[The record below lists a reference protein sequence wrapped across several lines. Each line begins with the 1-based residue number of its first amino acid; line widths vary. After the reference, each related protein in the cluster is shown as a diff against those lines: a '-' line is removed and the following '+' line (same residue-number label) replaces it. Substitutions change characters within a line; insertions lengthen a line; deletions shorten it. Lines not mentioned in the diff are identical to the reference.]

1 MIKAI
6 TGTKDILP
14 SEISRWLY
22 LERLLR
28 ESFRLF
34 NYKEIRTPIFEETA
48 LFARGI
54 GEETDIVGKEMYTF
68 KDRSKTSITLRPEN
82 TAGVVR
88 AFIEQSLGAQQSLN
102 KLYYIGPMFRYEKPQ
117 AGRLRQFHQFGAEAL
132 GSTSPLLDAEM
143 IQVAFHILKNL
154 GLKNLV
160 VKINSLGI
168 PEVRENYKNVL
179 RDYLKD
185 KKERLSEESRK
196 RFETNILRIFD
207 SKIEVDQ
214 QIMMNAPLLIDY
226 LDEQSKND
234 FDVVKNYL
242 TKVGIQF
249 EVDTALVRG
258 LDYYTKTTFEI
269 VSGSVGS
276 QSALCGGGRYDLLVE
291 ELGGKA
297 TPGVGFAAGMERI
310 LLACENEESLNITGD
325 SIDVYVVIKKSFTIE
340 IDEDKKKILPLS
352 LKEDE
357 KYSLNLVKLVSH
369 LRSIGHSVDYDFL
382 NRSEKVQKREAN
394 KLRAKLL
401 ITIFDG
407 NDKIIVHD
415 QIKHIEHTTKLRFIL
430 NITNL
435 FTWFSKNLSI
445 SDRIYERLK
454 DLEELRIGNPDK
466 EKIILFLE
474 KLKNKKSILD
484 TCSELKIDYDKGLK
498 FWDIYQKLGIKSV
511 LEMNDLI

>member
-14 SEISRWLY
+14 VDISKWQY
-22 LERLLR
+22 LENLLK
-28 ESFRLF
+28 ETFQLF

-54 GEETDIVGKEMYTF
+54 GEETDIVSKEMYTF
-68 KDRSKTSITLRPEN
+68 KDRSETSITLRPEN

-88 AFIEQSLGAQQSLN
+88 SFIEQSLGAQQSLN
-102 KLYYIGPMFRYEKPQ
+102 KLYYIGAMFRQERPQ

-143 IQVAFHILKNL
+143 IQIAYHILKNL

-168 PEVRENYKNVL
+168 PEVRENYKNIL

-185 KKERLSEESRK
+185 KRNNLSEESRK
-196 RFETNILRIFD
+196 RFDTNILRIFD

-214 QIMMNAPLLIDY
+214 LIMKDAPLLLDY

-234 FDVVKNYL
+234 FNVVKNYL
-242 TKVGIQF
+242 TKVGIPF
-249 EVDTALVRG
+249 EVDPALVRG

-310 LLACENEESLNITGD
+310 LLACENEKSLNLPQD
-325 SIDVYVVIKKSFTIE
+325 SIDVYLIRVDSKLE
-340 IDEDKKKILPLS
+340 PE
-352 LKEDE
+352 
-357 KYSLNLVKLVSH
+357 LNLELELTVANISSL
-369 LRSIGHSVDYDFL
+369 LRRENFCCDYDYL
-382 NRSEKVQKREAN
+382 NRSIKAQMREAN
-394 KLRAKLL
+394 KYNAKY
-401 ITIFDG
+401 
-407 NDKIIVHD
+407 VV
-415 QIKHIEHTTKLRFIL
+415 FIGGDEYKRGEL
-430 NITNL
+430 NI
-435 FTWFSKNLSI
+435 KNLSNGEQQLI
-445 SDRIYERLK
+445 
-454 DLEELRIGNPDK
+454 
-466 EKIILFLE
+466 KIDDFE
-474 KLKNKKSILD
+474 KLKSIL
-484 TCSELKIDYDKGLK
+484 
-498 FWDIYQKLGIKSV
+498 KS
-511 LEMNDLI
+511 

>member
-14 SEISRWLY
+14 SDIARWQY
-22 LERLLR
+22 LEKLLR
-28 ESFRLF
+28 ETFQLF

-54 GEETDIVGKEMYTF
+54 GEETDIVSKEMYTF
-68 KDRSKTSITLRPEN
+68 KDRSETSITLRPEN

-102 KLYYIGPMFRYEKPQ
+102 KLYYIGPMFRQERPQ

-143 IQVAFHILKNL
+143 IQVAYLIIKNL

-168 PEVRENYKNVL
+168 PETRENYKKIL
-179 RDYLKD
+179 REYLSD
-185 KKERLSEESRK
+185 KKEKLSEESRR

-214 QIMMNAPLLIDY
+214 AIMKDAPLLIDY
-226 LDEQSKND
+226 IDEQSKND

-242 TKVGIQF
+242 TKAEIPF
-249 EVDTALVRG
+249 EVDPALVRG

-291 ELGGKA
+291 ELGGKP

-310 LLACENEESLNITGD
+310 LLACENEKSLNLPAD
-325 SIDVYVVIKKSFTIE
+325 SIDVYLVRVDSDLTLE
-340 IDEDKKKILPLS
+340 TANYASSLRLNGLS
-352 LKEDE
+352 C
-357 KYSLNLVKLVSH
+357 
-369 LRSIGHSVDYDFL
+369 DYDFL
-382 NRSEKVQKREAN
+382 NRSIKAQMREAN
-394 KLRAKLL
+394 KLNAK
-401 ITIFDG
+401 F
-407 NDKIIVHD
+407 VV
-415 QIKHIEHTTKLRFIL
+415 FIGGDEYKRGEL
-430 NITNL
+430 NV
-435 FTWFSKNLSI
+435 KNLSNGEQQLVK
-445 SDRIYERLK
+445 SD
-454 DLEELRIGNPDK
+454 DLESLINLLRK
-466 EKIILFLE
+466 
-474 KLKNKKSILD
+474 
-484 TCSELKIDYDKGLK
+484 
-498 FWDIYQKLGIKSV
+498 
-511 LEMNDLI
+511 

>member
-14 SEISRWLY
+14 SEISRWHY
-22 LERLLR
+22 LENLLR
-28 ESFRLF
+28 EKFKTF

-54 GEETDIVGKEMYTF
+54 GEETDIVSKEMYTF
-68 KDRSKTSITLRPEN
+68 KDRSETSITLRPEN

-102 KLYYIGPMFRYEKPQ
+102 KLYYIGPMFRQERPQ

-132 GSTSPLLDAEM
+132 GSTSPLLDSEM
-143 IQVAFHILKNL
+143 IQVAYHILKNL

-179 RDYLKD
+179 RDFLKN
-185 KKERLSEESRK
+185 KKEKLSEESRK
-196 RFETNILRIFD
+196 RFDTNILRIFD
-207 SKIEVDQ
+207 SKIEIDQ
-214 QIMMNAPLLIDY
+214 QIMKDAPLLINY

-242 TKVGIQF
+242 TKVGIPF
-249 EVDTALVRG
+249 EVDPSLVRG

-310 LLACENEESLNITGD
+310 LLACENEKSLILPND
-325 SIDVYVVIKKSFTIE
+325 SIDVYLIRVDSGLEPELKLELELEVANLTSMLRRE
-340 IDEDKKKILPLS
+340 NLS
-352 LKEDE
+352 CDYDYLG
-357 KYSLNLVKLVSH
+357 
-369 LRSIGHSVDYDFL
+369 RSI
-382 NRSEKVQKREAN
+382 KAQMREAN
-394 KLRAKLL
+394 KYNAKYVV
-401 ITIFDG
+401 FVGGDEYKRG
-407 NDKIIVHD
+407 
-415 QIKHIEHTTKLRFIL
+415 EL
-430 NITNL
+430 NI
-435 FTWFSKNLSI
+435 KNLSNGEQQLI
-445 SDRIYERLK
+445 KI
-454 DLEELRIGNPDK
+454 EEFDK
-466 EKIILFLE
+466 L
-474 KLKNKKSILD
+474 KSIL
-484 TCSELKIDYDKGLK
+484 K
-498 FWDIYQKLGIKSV
+498 
-511 LEMNDLI
+511 N

>member
-14 SEISRWLY
+14 VDISKWHY
-22 LERLLR
+22 LEKLLR
-28 ESFRLF
+28 ETFQLF

-54 GEETDIVGKEMYTF
+54 GEETDIVSKEMYTF
-68 KDRSKTSITLRPEN
+68 KDRSETSITLRPEN

-88 AFIEQSLGAQQSLN
+88 SFIEQSLGAQQSLN
-102 KLYYIGPMFRYEKPQ
+102 KLYYIGPMFRQERPQ

-143 IQVAFHILKNL
+143 VQIAYHILKNL

-179 RDYLKD
+179 RDFLKD
-185 KKERLSEESRK
+185 KKDNLSEESRK

-214 QIMMNAPLLIDY
+214 QIMKDAPLLIDY

-234 FDVVKNYL
+234 FEVVKNYL
-242 TKVGIQF
+242 TKVGIPF
-249 EVDTALVRG
+249 EVDPALVRG

-310 LLACENEESLNITGD
+310 LLACENEKSLNLPQD
-325 SIDVYVVIKKSFTIE
+325 SIDAYLIRVDSKTEQNLELDLKLELELIN
-340 IDEDKKKILPLS
+340 LS
-352 LKEDE
+352 
-357 KYSLNLVKLVSH
+357 SKLRQENISCDYDY
-369 LRSIGHSVDYDFL
+369 LSRSI
-382 NRSEKVQKREAN
+382 KAQMREAN
-394 KLRAKLL
+394 KFNAKYVV
-401 ITIFDG
+401 FVGGDEFNRG
-407 NDKIIVHD
+407 
-415 QIKHIEHTTKLRFIL
+415 EL
-430 NITNL
+430 NI
-435 FTWFSKNLSI
+435 KNLSNGEQQLI
-445 SDRIYERLK
+445 
-454 DLEELRIGNPDK
+454 
-466 EKIILFLE
+466 KIEDFE
-474 KLKNKKSILD
+474 KLKSLF
-484 TCSELKIDYDKGLK
+484 KI
-498 FWDIYQKLGIKSV
+498 
-511 LEMNDLI
+511 

>member
-14 SEISRWLY
+14 VDISKWQY
-22 LERLLR
+22 LEKLLR
-28 ESFRLF
+28 KTFHLF

-54 GEETDIVGKEMYTF
+54 GEETDIVSKEMYTF
-68 KDRSKTSITLRPEN
+68 KDRSETSITLRPEN

-88 AFIEQSLGAQQSLN
+88 SFIEQSLGAQQSLN
-102 KLYYIGPMFRYEKPQ
+102 KLYYIGPMFRQERPQ

-143 IQVAFHILKNL
+143 IQVAYHILKNL

-179 RDYLKD
+179 REYLKD
-185 KKERLSEESRK
+185 KKEKLSEDSRK
-196 RFETNILRIFD
+196 RFDTNILRIFD

-214 QIMMNAPLLIDY
+214 QIMKDAPLLIDY

-234 FDVVKNYL
+234 FDVVKSYL
-242 TKVGIQF
+242 TKVGIPF
-249 EVDTALVRG
+249 EVDPALVRG

-310 LLACENEESLNITGD
+310 LLACENE
-325 SIDVYVVIKKSFTIE
+325 K
-340 IDEDKKKILPLS
+340 
-352 LKEDE
+352 
-357 KYSLNLVKLVSH
+357 SLNLQND
-369 LRSIGHSVDYDFL
+369 SVDAYLIRIDPEIEIEVANIASELRREHISCDYDYL
-382 NRSEKVQKREAN
+382 NRSVKAQMREAN
-394 KLRAKLL
+394 KYNAKY
-401 ITIFDG
+401 
-407 NDKIIVHD
+407 VV
-415 QIKHIEHTTKLRFIL
+415 FIGGDEYKRGEL
-430 NITNL
+430 NV
-435 FTWFSKNLSI
+435 KNLSNGEQQLI
-445 SDRIYERLK
+445 
-454 DLEELRIGNPDK
+454 
-466 EKIILFLE
+466 KIEDFE
-474 KLKNKKSILD
+474 KLKSI
-484 TCSELKIDYDKGLK
+484 
-498 FWDIYQKLGIKSV
+498 IK
-511 LEMNDLI
+511 N